1 MNLII
6 DIPEEVRVE
15 ITRIGLLRMPDD
27 MVKIV
32 DMAIQCGTPLP
43 KGHGRLIS
51 AQDLI
56 DDFGI
61 AKAKKV
67 NGDSTSYDEWLG
79 YDIKKHIDNAPT
91 IIAAESEVSDEA
103 DN

>member
-1 MNLII
+1 MKIVI
-6 DIPEEVRVE
+6 DIPDSTIADLKRKKNRTEVDNAV
-15 ITRIGLLRMPDD
+15 LN
-27 MVKIV
+27 
-32 DMAIQCGTPLP
+32 GTPLP

-61 AKAKKV
+61 AKSKKV

-79 YDIKKHIDNAPT
+79 YDIKKYIDNAPT
-91 IIAAESEVSDEA
+91 IIEP
-103 DN
+103 